1 MDAVHR
7 DDPLPHGEKSLYMDD
22 AIRVDE
28 QLFAPPEDEPHDQ
41 PDTGSADP
49 DEPPERIEKVERKAA
64 SEYTDRL

>member
-1 MDAVHR
+1 
-7 DDPLPHGEKSLYMDD
+7 MDD